1 VKKITWLLPLVVTTV
16 VVSAQKK
23 SDRKTLTNLQQHI
36 SYLSSDKLEGRLTGA
51 PGEKL
56 AAAYIQSQMQ
66 QIGLL
71 PMGTDGYLQTFTV
84 KEGREPAANC
94 SFELN
99 HKPLAAGVQYIP
111 LPFTAAKAV
120 KGEVLPQANEPDNI
134 WLINVADLDA
144 AKYKSRL
151 DLYKQQTAEAAKA
164 GATGI
169 IFFNGAETLPEINSW
184 LEKTET
190 AAPIPAVWVN
200 KDISKILDD
209 ENANSFLIQM
219 DIALQPVK
227 RTGTNVIGYI
237 DNKAARTV
245 IIGAHYDHLGYGE
258 EHNGSAKGK
267 VLYHGANDNASGI
280 AALLELAR
288 QVKSAKLKNTNY
300 LFVAFSGNEQSLSGS
315 RYLASHSPVDLSKAN
330 YMLNLDMIGRLNTT
344 NGLQI
349 AGIGTSPS
357 WSKLLENSGRETKVV
372 YEASG
377 VGNSDH
383 TSFYRKQIPVLF
395 FYTGMDD
402 YHQPED
408 SADKINYEGT
418 LTVMKVVFDLI
429 EKTDNLDKLAF
440 TTTPEPAT
448 AAIK

>member
-1 VKKITWLLPLVVTTV
+1 MKKITWLLPLVVTTV
-16 VVSAQKK
+16 LVSAQKK

-56 AAAYIQSQMQ
+56 AAEYIQSQMQ
-66 QIGLL
+66 QIGLV
-71 PMGTDGYLQTFTV
+71 PKGTDGFLQTFSV

-99 HKPLAAGVQYIP
+99 HRPLTAGTQYIP
-111 LPFTAAKAV
+111 LPFTATKAA

-134 WLINVADLDA
+134 WLINVAELDST
-144 AKYKSRL
+144 KFTSRRE
-151 DLYKQQTAEAAKA
+151 LYKRETAEAAKA
-164 GATGI
+164 GATGV
-169 IFFNGAETLPEINSW
+169 IFFNGTESLPEINSW
-184 LEKTET
+184 LETNET
-190 AAPIPAVWVN
+190 AASIPAVWVS
-200 KDISKILDD
+200 KEISKILDD
-209 ENANSFLIQM
+209 ENANSFLIQLNV
-219 DIALQPVK
+219 ALKPVK
-227 RTGTNVIGYI
+227 RTGTNVIGYV

-258 EHNGSAKGK
+258 DNNGLTKGK

-288 QVKSAKLKNTNY
+288 QIKASKLKNTNF

-315 RYLASHSPVDLSKAN
+315 KYLTANSPIDLSQAN

-344 NGLQI
+344 HGLQI
-349 AGIGTSPS
+349 AGMGTSPS
-357 WSKLLENSGRETKVV
+357 WTKLLENTNKETKVV

-395 FYTGMDD
+395 FFTGMED

-418 LTVMKVVFDLI
+418 LTVMKVVFELI
-429 EKTDNLDKLAF
+429 EKTDTIEKLAF
-440 TTTPEPAT
+440 TATPEPTT

>member
-1 VKKITWLLPLVVTTV
+1 MKKITWLLPLVVTTV
-16 VVSAQKK
+16 LVSAQKK

-56 AAAYIQSQMQ
+56 AAEYIQSQMQ

-71 PMGTDGYLQTFTV
+71 PMGTEGFLQTFSV
-84 KEGREPAANC
+84 KEGREPAATC

-99 HKPLAAGVQYIP
+99 HKALAAGTQYVP
-111 LPFTAAKAV
+111 LPFTAIKAA

-134 WLINVADLDA
+134 WLINVAELDT
-144 AKYKSRL
+144 AKYASRREM
-151 DLYKQQTAEAAKA
+151 YQRETAEAGKA

-169 IFFNGAETLPEINSW
+169 IFFNGTESLPEINSW
-184 LEKTET
+184 LETNET
-190 AAPIPAVWVN
+190 AAAIPAVWVS
-200 KDISKILDD
+200 KEISKILAD
-209 ENANSFLIQM
+209 EEANSFLIQLNV
-219 DIALQPVK
+219 ALKPVK
-227 RTGTNVIGYI
+227 RTGTNVIGYV

-258 EHNGSAKGK
+258 DNNGVTKGK
-267 VLYHGANDNASGI
+267 MLYHGANDNASGI

-288 QVKSAKLKNTNY
+288 QVKASKLKNTNY

-315 RYLASHSPVDLSKAN
+315 RYLASHPPINLSQAN
-330 YMLNLDMIGRLNTT
+330 YMLNLDMIGRLNPSH
-344 NGLQI
+344 GLQI
-349 AGIGTSPS
+349 AGMGTSPS
-357 WSKLLENSGRETKVV
+357 WSKLLENADKETKVV

-395 FYTGMDD
+395 FFTGLDD
-402 YHQPED
+402 FHLPED

-418 LTVMKVVFDLI
+418 LTVMKLVFELM
-429 EKTDNLDKLAF
+429 EKTDNLEKLAF
-440 TTTPEPAT
+440 TATPEPTT